1 MKRLVILL
9 LMICPVLASAQTVSN
24 VQNSGC
30 LSETRGAESQRVP
43 TIILTKEGST
53 LSVQLVDYES
63 DCCTEDF
70 NVTFSIASGSNYD
83 VCEVSIS
90 PISEDC
96 DCVCPYN
103 VSFTV
108 RDLAPNEFYLYCW
121 WYKGMVNLT
130 EGEPLVLE
138 YKVMTDDVMINE
150 TSFPDIN
157 FRNWLLSQEYGAD
170 GVLTDEELKN
180 VTSLDVRRLE
190 IHDLKGIEYFTA
202 LKYLNCM
209 TNKLTTLD
217 LSHNTALEKLE
228 CVGNRL
234 TTINLRENKKLRYLG
249 CPGSNPGNQLTTL
262 DVSRCTEL
270 DTLACSGN
278 PLKTLDVSKNTK
290 LICLECYS
298 NLLTSLDLSKNTA
311 LRRLQCNNNQLTALD
326 VSKNTAL
333 TFLLCSNNLLT
344 TLDVS
349 KNTSLATLSCMN
361 NQLETLNVSNNKA
374 LKQIFCFN
382 NQLTKLDASGC
393 TALKDLE
400 CYQNRLTD
408 LIVEGCTSLTTLSC
422 LNNQIKGTAMD
433 ALVESLPTV
442 SEGRMEVIYF
452 KDEQNAMTTSQV
464 AAAKAKGW
472 TPIYWTYYEDWQE
485 YAGSEPK
492 ESHYY
497 YYNGK
502 KIPLTLNENKVIV
515 SIPKECDS
523 TSKRIRANVSV
534 LSTIQD
540 KVFDIFIIP
549 RSDFERL
556 TSQNFWEEDAKSVVL
571 TSSYYSENNKEVY
584 ETPYLNVKLKKE
596 EDANLLDSYAEKYK
610 LKNLGSFSQNLPL
623 WYILHVTPNSDKSPL
638 ECANE
643 LYESGFFASSV
654 PDFASDNVIE
664 LPYRQFVEDG
674 KAWTYHYH
682 GYNGREFNVGRIID
696 GDTIISG
703 QAYKKIYDKVG
714 GQYQYALREEGK
726 KVYMVDD
733 HYETES
739 LLYDFS
745 KDAGDVIDELV
756 YPLIVASVDTID
768 IDGVKFRRM
777 RVQDANQPVE
787 EWDDEMINMYNFWI
801 EGVGSECLLESSIR
815 GNGNYYNLLSCQIN
829 GRVYTQQEL
838 LATNP
843 KKIGLDQYLPF
854 VQAEKRWTV
863 NQLYVG
869 KENLDEMTYTLSYD
883 EVSEN
888 GNQYYPMSRSLN
900 GNLVD
905 DEPVLIRE
913 KNRRVYLHFPYTEYE
928 YLLFDYSLKK
938 GDTYWTYSL
947 DERKAV
953 KYEVLSVSDFTEGPE
968 FVYREYDEKGDSM
981 KTCVRYL
988 RKWVVER
995 TDMPIQK
1002 TWIEGVGSLE
1012 GPLANFYDAARNS
1025 GRDYLAYVE
1034 LGVGDYLPFEFY
1046 DTVTHQWHG
1055 CNLPTGAEDNWDEDF
1070 HKLTYELEGDRLH
1083 IYGEALTQCAPNNYA
1098 YFKEE
1103 PTEDPLTYR
1112 IRFYI
1117 QEVEPMVDCMALHA
1131 TNFYVSGFN
1140 PNLNYIVVDN
1150 QGVEHPVINRTP
1162 QDDYRQF
1169 VEDGKVWKVG
1179 IWSGN
1184 PVRMVEYF
1192 YFDGDTIVGG
1202 KACKRMWCQQYGNEG
1217 SWYFDGLYRG
1227 EEPNKQLYY
1236 IGVFYEED
1244 KKVYFQP
1251 WEDQL
1256 GGLYANDFWL
1266 LYDFSVMPGD
1276 TIFDYVMTAKAS
1288 GGMPEFKGTY
1298 YDLTPYTEPKEY
1310 EEPLWNNRWLEGV
1323 GRADVPYYN
1332 LYNGETGHYTF
1343 LMSCTVGDEVIY
1355 LNDKYEDGTTPIM
1368 ETKKRRFDFTHTV
1381 KIQPKTPQRRGEETA
1396 LYGEYNDQ
1404 SLDIRLDPLDGAYSV
1419 SITNQKTGETL
1430 YEKNINAGSIVALN
1444 IDISKYA
1451 EGQYKISIDN
1461 SNETFNGVFDTSA
1474 TEINE
1479 IMHNSQFIMHND
1491 AIFNLQGQRI
1501 KTLQKGLNIVDG
1513 KKILVK

>member
-9 LMICPVLASAQTVSN
+9 LMICPMLASAQTVSN

-53 LSVQLVDYES
+53 LSVQLLDYES

-138 YKVMTDDVMINE
+138 YKVMTEDVMINE
-150 TSFPDIN
+150 TNFPDEN
-157 FRNWLLSQEYGAD
+157 FRNYLLSQKYGKD
-170 GVLTDEELKN
+170 GVLTEEEIAEITKIEIPPYSECKNLQGIEFFTALKELDCHFTL
-180 VTSLDVRRLE
+180 VTSLDMSNNTELQSLTCYVS
-190 IHDLKGIEYFTA
+190 GIET
-202 LKYLNCM
+202 LNVSNNKKLSYLNC
-209 TNKLTTLD
+209 
-217 LSHNTALEKLE
+217 S
-228 CVGNRL
+228 
-234 TTINLRENKKLRYLG
+234 
-249 CPGSNPGNQLTTL
+249 
-262 DVSRCTEL
+262 
-270 DTLACSGN
+270 DT
-278 PLKTLDVSKNTK
+278 K
-290 LICLECYS
+290 
-298 NLLTSLDLSKNTA
+298 LTSLDVSGCTA
-311 LRRLQCNNNQLTALD
+311 LNWLACEENELTELD

-333 TFLLCSNNLLT
+333 ERLICY
-344 TLDVS
+344 D
-349 KNTSLATLSCMN
+349 
-361 NQLETLNVSNNKA
+361 
-374 LKQIFCFN
+374 
-382 NQLTKLDASGC
+382 NQLTSLNVSGC
-393 TALKDLE
+393 TALTRINCGDNQLTSLDVSG
-400 CYQNRLTD
+400 CTALTD
-408 LIVEGCTSLTTLSC
+408 LYCSK
-422 LNNQIKGTAMD
+422 NKIKGEAMD
-433 ALVESLPTV
+433 ALIESLPIA
-442 SEGRMEVIYF
+442 SNSHIYVINNN
-452 KDEQNAMTTSQV
+452 EQNVMTTTQV

-472 TPIYWTYYEDWQE
+472 IPYYTIDNSTWIE
-485 YAGSEPK
+485 YAGSEPTPQDDY
-492 ESHYY
+492 H
-497 YYNGK
+497 
-502 KIPLTLNENKVIV
+502 PLL
-515 SIPKECDS
+515 
-523 TSKRIRANVSV
+523 
-534 LSTIQD
+534 
-540 KVFDIFIIP
+540 
-549 RSDFERL
+549 
-556 TSQNFWEEDAKSVVL
+556 EE
-571 TSSYYSENNKEVY
+571 
-584 ETPYLNVKLKKE
+584 
-596 EDANLLDSYAEKYK
+596 
-610 LKNLGSFSQNLPL
+610 
-623 WYILHVTPNSDKSPL
+623 
-638 ECANE
+638 
-643 LYESGFFASSV
+643 
-654 PDFASDNVIE
+654 
-664 LPYRQFVEDG
+664 G

-714 GQYQYALREEGK
+714 GQYQYALREKGK

-854 VQAEKRWTV
+854 VQAEKKWTV

-1169 VEDGKVWKVG
+1169 VEEGKVWKVG
-1179 IWSGN
+1179 VWSGN
-1184 PVRMVEYF
+1184 PVQMVEYF
-1192 YFDGDTIVGG
+1192 YFDGDTIVDG
-1202 KACKRMWCQQYGNEG
+1202 KECKWMWCQQYANEG
-1217 SWYFDGLYRG
+1217 SWCYNTLYRH
-1227 EEPNKQLYY
+1227 EDPYKPLFR
-1236 IGVFYEED
+1236 IGAFYEED

-1256 GGLYANDFWL
+1256 GGLYANDLWL

-1355 LNDKYEDGTTPIM
+1355 LNDEYEDGATPSM

-1381 KIQPKTPQRRGEETA
+1381 KIQPKTPSRRGEEAA
-1396 LYGEYNDQ
+1396 LYGEYNDK
-1404 SLDIRLDPLDGAYSV
+1404 SLDIRLDPLDEAYSV
-1419 SITNQKTGETL
+1419 CITNQKTGETL

-1444 IDISKYA
+1444 IDISKYP

-1461 SNETFNGVFDTSA
+1461 SNETFNGVFDTTA
-1474 TEINE
+1474 TGINE
-1479 IMHNSQFIMHND
+1479 IVNGKWSNSKSIY
-1491 AIFNLQGQRI
+1491 NLQGQRI
-1501 KTLQKGLNIVDG
+1501 NGLQKGLNIVDG